1 MFQGF
6 GSMGVPGFCVIT
18 AILLSTGALARQ
30 TSPEFDGE
38 GYRVILPRGVTGTTK
53 HVIDFDIA
61 TFRKDDGTQLLGAY
75 SGLHPDFSER
85 GSRAE
90 KINGLN
96 ALRRNSTNSNK
107 QKCSD
112 VLVTIRGSKNFA
124 FSVHFWYCLD
134 SDVDVK
140 QAESI
145 IHSIKPEP

>member
-1 MFQGF
+1 MVPRF
-6 GSMGVPGFCVIT
+6 GSIVRGFWLITVI
-18 AILLSTGALARQ
+18 LSSTVALARQ
-30 TSPEFDGE
+30 TSTEFDGE
-38 GYRVILPRGVTGTTK
+38 GYRVMLPNGVTGTTK

-61 TFRKDDGTQLLGAY
+61 TFKKDDGTQLLGAY
-75 SGLHPDFSER
+75 SGLHPDFNER

-96 ALRRNSTNSNK
+96 ALRLNSTNSKK

-112 VLVTIRGSKNFA
+112 VLVTIRGSKNDA

-134 SDVDVK
+134 SDADVK